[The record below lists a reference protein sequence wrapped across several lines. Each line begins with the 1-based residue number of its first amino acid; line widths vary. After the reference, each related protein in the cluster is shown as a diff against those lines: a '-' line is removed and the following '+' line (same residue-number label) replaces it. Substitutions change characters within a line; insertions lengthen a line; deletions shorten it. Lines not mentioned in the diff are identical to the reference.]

1 MFSALSSVQDT
12 DELSFPLPRILLVFT
27 ILAMFYSIVYIA
39 CQIYC
44 SWKPKFDEDEGLN
57 FKYVS
62 VFLIYH
68 VLMSLLMAGLPQ
80 ASFGKFI
87 IAACQLIYIVF
98 LIYAKPYFLK
108 VQNVLLIISQFAGFG
123 FTVWII
129 ISDFVSMDNL
139 LLHQVMLGYEGLL
152 SVVGVMAIIRLFK
165 HFKDNEKAFKLMHQE

>member
-39 CQIYC
+39 CQIYS

-68 VLMSLLMAGLPQ
+68 VLMSLLMQ
-80 ASFGKFI
+80 
-87 IAACQLIYIVF
+87 
-98 LIYAKPYFLK
+98 
-108 VQNVLLIISQFAGFG
+108 
-123 FTVWII
+123 TR
-129 ISDFVSMDNL
+129 D
-139 LLHQVMLGYEGLL
+139 
-152 SVVGVMAIIRLFK
+152 
-165 HFKDNEKAFKLMHQE
+165 